1 MKVTLV
7 RPGYGDLTEGYSLDD
22 GRMEPLSLAI
32 LAGALPPDCDPV
44 LCDERVAPVPIDDRT
59 DLAAITVDTFTA
71 RRAYALA
78 DAYRARGVP
87 VVLGGIHVSLAPEE
101 AAAHADAI
109 VIGDAEPV
117 WREVIDDRRRGA
129 LRPRYHGP
137 FGLPQGGVFPRRDLF
152 RGKGY
157 LPVSLV
163 QFGRG
168 CPFDC
173 AYCAV
178 SRFFDRQHHCRPVD
192 EVIDEIARDDLRL
205 VLFTDDNL
213 TIDRPASRRLFA
225 ALRSRKIRWACQAS
239 VDIAKD
245 PWLLE
250 EMAES
255 GCMGQLVGF
264 ESIEPDSLRWLRK
277 PAGSRDFE
285 TYRSAI
291 ERFRAHG
298 LLTWAS
304 FILGADHD
312 TEESIRRTV
321 EFAIESKFALAF
333 FHILV
338 PYPGTDLYAR
348 LAAEG
353 RLLFEGR
360 WWLHPD
366 FRYNTA
372 TFLPKQLSPRELADL
387 TVWANR
393 EFYSMSSI
401 ARRALEPRTNLRS
414 VVNASVYARFN
425 YLVRQT
431 ST

>member
-1 MKVTLV
+1 
-7 RPGYGDLTEGYSLDD
+7 
-22 GRMEPLSLAI
+22 MEPLSLAI

-44 LCDERVAPVPIDDRT
+44 LCDERVAPVPVDDPT
-59 DLAAITVDTFTA
+59 DLAAITVDTFTV

-101 AAAHADAI
+101 AEAHADAI
-109 VIGDAEPV
+109 VIGEAEPV
-117 WREVIDDRRRGA
+117 WREVIEDRRRGA
-129 LRPRYHGP
+129 LRPRYRGP
-137 FGLPQGGVFPRRDLF
+137 FGPPQRGVLPRRDLF

-163 QFGRG
+163 QFSRG

-178 SRFFDRQHHCRPVD
+178 SRFFDRQHHYRPVE
-192 EVIDEIARDDLRL
+192 EVIEEIARDDLRL

-225 ALRSRKIRWACQAS
+225 ALRSTRIRWACQAS

-245 PWLLE
+245 PWFLE

-255 GCMGQLVGF
+255 GCLGQLVGF

-277 PAGSRDFE
+277 PAGGRDFE
-285 TYRSAI
+285 AYRSAI
-291 ERFRAHG
+291 EQFRAHG

-304 FILGADHD
+304 FMLGADHD
-312 TEESIRRTV
+312 TEDSVRRTV
-321 EFAIESKFALAF
+321 QFAIESKFALAF

-338 PYPGTDLYAR
+338 PYPGTDVYAR

-353 RLLFEGR
+353 RLLFGGQ

-393 EFYSMSSI
+393 EFYRPSSI
-401 ARRALEPRTNLRS
+401 ARRALEPRTNMRS
-414 VVNASVYARFN
+414 FLNASIYARFN